1 LAQPPPLFAQ
11 ALAPLDAAQP
21 MCSVGCGGMGGAACN
36 CAASKMHDGVS
47 AHDSAGRARRRLLVP
62 YTFGSAHLAL
72 SNLLCLAGAVA
83 GGAGAWALKRYG
95 PELWADEKG
104 APDWLVRLR
113 RRPAAQADMLVLITA
128 C

>member
-1 LAQPPPLFAQ
+1 MRRHGRGRPR
-11 ALAPLDAAQP
+11 
-21 MCSVGCGGMGGAACN
+21 VGGAPRGGGGGGGAGGAPPHD

-47 AHDSAGRARRRLLVP
+47 AHDSAGHARRRLLVP

-104 APDWLVRLR
+104 APDWLVRLSLR
-113 RRPAAQADMLVLITA
+113 RCSSRHAES
-128 C
+128 